1 MKGGRGGGGGDG
13 VMLNMDA
20 ASEEQRLASR
30 YIELAA
36 AGKDG
41 EFT

>member
-1 MKGGRGGGGGDG
+1 
-13 VMLNMDA
+13 MLNMDA
-20 ASEEQRLASR
+20 ASEEQRSASR